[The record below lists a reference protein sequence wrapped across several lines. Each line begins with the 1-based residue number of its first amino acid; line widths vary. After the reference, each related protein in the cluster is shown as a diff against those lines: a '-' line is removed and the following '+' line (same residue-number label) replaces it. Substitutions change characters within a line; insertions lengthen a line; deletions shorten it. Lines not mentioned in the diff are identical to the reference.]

1 MMGGVRRRRMMGKCC
16 EGDEGR
22 MIVWLGDGWCETATG
37 EDDVEAG

>member
-1 MMGGVRRRRMMGKCC
+1 METCC

-37 EDDVEAG
+37 RVMGRLGDVG